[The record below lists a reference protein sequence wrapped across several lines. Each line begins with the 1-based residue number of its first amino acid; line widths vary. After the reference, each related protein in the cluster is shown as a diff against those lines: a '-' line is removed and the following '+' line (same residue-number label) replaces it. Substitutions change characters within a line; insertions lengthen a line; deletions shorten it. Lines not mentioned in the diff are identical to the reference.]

1 MRSAGR
7 DNELFTTAPIGAAPD
22 AITNSLQLRPPP
34 SGYWLTTR
42 LFALPMLT
50 LRVSPTAAMESSTP
64 TTDEFDSAGEF
75 AAPVAGAEA
84 RKGALAGTGETG
96 APRTAP
102 LSISREQC
110 SACGAT
116 LAPDQRYCVECGERC
131 GAPRLPFTDRLAQSA
146 QQQPSSRPRPA
157 RARMSVNNTAIAG
170 IGTLLLAMGVGVLI
184 GRSGNGSSA
193 KGGTPAIQVVTVP
206 GAGAAAA
213 TPSGESSTSTSATSA
228 TSGKSSSKGATTTK
242 STGAATKKAA
252 APPAKAVVKVGSPGK
267 GPGYQKGKFTGNFF
281 GG

>member
-1 MRSAGR
+1 
-7 DNELFTTAPIGAAPD
+7 
-22 AITNSLQLRPPP
+22 
-34 SGYWLTTR
+34 
-42 LFALPMLT
+42 
-50 LRVSPTAAMESSTP
+50 MESIIP
-64 TTDEFDSAGEF
+64 TTDEFDSVGESV
-75 AAPVAGAEA
+75 APVAGAEA
-84 RKGALAGTGETG
+84 HQGALAGTGETDVPH
-96 APRTAP
+96 AAP

-116 LAPDQRYCVECGERC
+116 LAPDQRYCVECGQRC

-157 RARMSVNNTAIAG
+157 RARVSVNNTVIAG

-213 TPSGESSTSTSATSA
+213 TPSGESSTSTSATA
-228 TSGKSSSKGATTTK
+228 GKSSSKGASSGATTTK

-281 GG
+281 GE